1 MSNGKESIQSVPR
14 IRHFVG
20 GSLMDNIKQ
29 KEFEDVLKPAIEWLQ
44 KNGCPHDRIII
55 EYNGAELVSGEM
67 AFSVK
72 VPD

>member
-1 MSNGKESIQSVPR
+1 
-14 IRHFVG
+14 
-20 GSLMDNIKQ
+20 MDNIKQ

-55 EYNGAELVSGEM
+55 EYNGTELLSGEM